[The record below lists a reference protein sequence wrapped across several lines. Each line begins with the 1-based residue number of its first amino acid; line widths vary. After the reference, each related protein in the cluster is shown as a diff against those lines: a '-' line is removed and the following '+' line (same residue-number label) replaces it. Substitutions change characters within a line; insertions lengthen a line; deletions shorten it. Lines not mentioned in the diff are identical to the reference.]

1 MSVNSPHF
9 SFFDKI
15 GSNAVYI
22 ALSCAFRVVAGL
34 GTGVVACSSFGV
46 LTKLVPTRVAFV
58 TSLAEAALNGAQA
71 FGPFLGGLLYQAGG
85 YKYVPSF
92 IHIGASFIQYK
103 VANQKLTIIRFHFR
117 LGVVQK

>member
-1 MSVNSPHF
+1 MNTNSSPHF

-15 GSNAVYI
+15 RSNSVYI
-22 ALSCAFRVVAGL
+22 ALSCVFRVVAGL
-34 GTGVVACSSFGV
+34 ATGLVSVPSFGV

-85 YKYVPSF
+85 YKYVAGF
-92 IHIGASFIQYK
+92 IETWLPIGDLLSIFSSDCEVHCY
-103 VANQKLTIIRFHFR
+103 
-117 LGVVQK
+117 